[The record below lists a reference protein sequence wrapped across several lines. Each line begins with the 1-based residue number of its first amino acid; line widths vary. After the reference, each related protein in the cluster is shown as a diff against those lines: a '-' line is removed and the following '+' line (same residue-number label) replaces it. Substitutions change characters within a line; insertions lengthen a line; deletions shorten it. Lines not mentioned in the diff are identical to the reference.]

1 MWLQRRN
8 VYDIILPSGTW
19 NVSDVNAIIC
29 HSNYSPTNL
38 FLHLTGRVIHCTSI
52 HTAAQSL
59 GKSGGNITCLE
70 CRPTYLDPH
79 ENILDRASIP
89 ARHTSS
95 KPLMLA
101 GLGVHNVA
109 GTLCSLFTL
118 FSYQS
123 GAQMANNYFS
133 VCSLLLGNYQHALRL
148 V

>member
-1 MWLQRRN
+1 MAVISQA
-8 VYDIILPSGTW
+8 W
-19 NVSDVNAIIC
+19 NVVPRFWSFMEIAW
-29 HSNYSPTNL
+29 
-38 FLHLTGRVIHCTSI
+38 
-52 HTAAQSL
+52 TAAL
-59 GKSGGNITCLE
+59 NL
-70 CRPTYLDPH
+70 
-79 ENILDRASIP
+79 

-101 GLGVHNVA
+101 GLGEHSVA

-133 VCSLLLGNYQHALRL
+133 VCSLLLANYQRALRF

>member
-1 MWLQRRN
+1 M
-8 VYDIILPSGTW
+8 
-19 NVSDVNAIIC
+19 SDVNAIIC
-29 HSNYSPTNL
+29 RSNYSLTNL

-52 HTAAQSL
+52 HMAAQSL
-59 GKSGGNITCLE
+59 GESAGNITGLE
-70 CRPTYLDPH
+70 CRPTYLDLH
-79 ENILDRASIP
+79 ENILDHASIP

>member
-1 MWLQRRN
+1 M
-8 VYDIILPSGTW
+8 
-19 NVSDVNAIIC
+19 SDVHAVIC
-29 HSNYSPTNL
+29 HSNYSITNRL
-38 FLHLTGRVIHCTSI
+38 LHLTGRVIHCTSV

-59 GKSGGNITCLE
+59 GKVVVISQAWNVGPRIWSCMKIFWT
-70 CRPTYLDPH
+70 TALDPAH
-79 ENILDRASIP
+79 
-89 ARHTSS
+89 HTSS

-101 GLGVHNVA
+101 GLGVHTVA

-133 VCSLLLGNYQHALRL
+133 VCSLLLANYQRALRL